1 MAVHQSKRS
10 ESSLEFLKELRD
22 LEVYIIKRSSVKPK
36 KYKFFLAEHFLN
48 PAAKAYSLA
57 KMGNT
62 VYPST
67 PEDVALRRKYM
78 YESICHIQS
87 LIGQIEVFY
96 AVFRD
101 DGLSKC
107 EMEELSRRLFRADV
121 LMKCVLKRDRERYKN
136 IK

>member
-1 MAVHQSKRS
+1 MSVRQSERS

-22 LEVYIIKRSSVKPK
+22 LEVYIIKRSAVKPK
-36 KYKFFLAEHFLN
+36 KYKFFIAEHFLN

-62 VYPST
+62 IYPAT
-67 PEDVALRRKYM
+67 PEDVAMRRKYM
-78 YESICHIQS
+78 YESCCHIQG
-87 LIGQIEVFY
+87 LIGQLEVFY
-96 AVFRD
+96 AVFEG

-107 EMEELSRRLFRADV
+107 EMEELSGKLFKADA
-121 LMKCVLKRDRERYKN
+121 LMRGVLKKDRERYKN